1 MLKWLFPTA
10 LSLCQFAITGMAA
23 EQRNIWLLV
32 ETTPHV
38 LKVME
43 EDEPV
48 EIFEKIAIGRR
59 GVSWEKLRGDDKTPI
74 GRFRIGWIN
83 EKSRYRKFFGFTFP
97 NRQHAE
103 HAYETGMIGEETY
116 NAILNAEETQAV
128 PPQNT
133 RLGGQ
138 FGIHGLGGANRA
150 IHENFDWTHGCIA
163 MTNEQI
169 DRLSSWV
176 RKGTLVVIR

>member
-1 MLKWLFPTA
+1 MLKGFFPTA
-10 LSLCQFAITGMAA
+10 LALCLYASSSIAN

-38 LKVME
+38 LKVMD
-43 EDEPV
+43 EDKPV

-59 GVSWEKLRGDDKTPI
+59 GIGWEKRRGDDKTPI
-74 GRFRIGWIN
+74 GEFRIGWIN
-83 EKSRYRKFFGFTFP
+83 ENSRYRKFFGFTFP

-103 HAYETGMIGEETY
+103 HAYETGLIGEDAY
-116 NAILNAEETQAV
+116 NAILNANLNHAV

-138 FGIHGLGGANRA
+138 IGIHGLGGANLA
-150 IHENFDWTHGCIA
+150 IHQNFDWTHGCIA

-169 DRLSSWV
+169 DRLSTWV
-176 RKGTLVVIR
+176 KKGTLVVIR